1 MKIAAI
7 NILFHRIRYLLICF
21 IYQKI
26 FVLRN
31 KNIFIFFFLKT
42 EVTLNFAFKIKDI
55 SAAQIQKK
63 MEENPKGK
71 DPEIFGLAIIYF
83 DFRKIH
89 FYQN

>member
-1 MKIAAI
+1 M
-7 NILFHRIRYLLICF
+7 
-21 IYQKI
+21 
-26 FVLRN
+26 
-31 KNIFIFFFLKT
+31 
-42 EVTLNFAFKIKDI
+42 TLNFAFKIKDI

-63 MEENPKGK
+63 IEENPKGK